1 MVEDSIGTAIKG
13 FTDASPVLGGVI
25 ILLLISQA
33 VTFRFL
39 NGIVK
44 ELKAEISAERAAH
57 QKTRDAQIEDIRNL
71 GHVAGS
77 VDALRSSI
85 GEMHSTVRD
94 VLVRKAG

>member
-1 MVEDSIGTAIKG
+1 MVEDSIGTALKG

-25 ILLLISQA
+25 IFLLILQGA
-33 VTFRFL
+33 TFKFL
-39 NGIVK
+39 NGIIK
-44 ELKAEISAERAAH
+44 ELKAELVAERADHKAT
-57 QKTRDAQIEDIRNL
+57 KAAQIEDIRNL

-77 VDALRSSI
+77 VDALRASI